1 LQGIGL
7 KKYSGILIE
16 AGMYKLFLGI
26 FFIISLLILNVALA
40 EELSPNIIRRVN
52 AVTLELDKAEEALN
66 RKHSAAFQDYMKGAE
81 KEYDIIYEYYPGKA
95 DPNHPVLSELENRIN
110 ELYARNGET
119 YQVRTTRVNPS
130 SSDQINTKSPVNP
143 EGLRDV
149 QEVVIPDYQYSEIYD
164 GMTEKTLHSFKS
176 NKETIIKS
184 GVDKLSYASGTDI
197 LVAFQVDEQKKTIH
211 SIELQLSIV
220 RAQLYSATK
229 GSQVLTMS
237 PKELIMLKPIIPLT
251 VILKGTNQLIEI
263 IQQKY
268 DEDKSLEQAIA
279 ALDSSGFPA
288 ILNIENYELVRYFQ
302 MDTAP

>member
-1 LQGIGL
+1 
-7 KKYSGILIE
+7 
-16 AGMYKLFLGI
+16 MYKSFFWI
-26 FFIISLLILNVALA
+26 SFIISLSFLNVALA
-40 EELSPNIIRRVN
+40 EELSPNIIRRAN
-52 AVTLELDKAEEALN
+52 AVTVELDKAEDALN
-66 RKHSAAFQDYMKGAE
+66 RKHSAAFHDYMKGAE
-81 KEYDIIYEYYPGKA
+81 KEYDTIYKYYPGKA

-110 ELYARNGET
+110 ELYARNNET
-119 YQVRTTRVNPS
+119 YRVRTNRVNPS
-130 SSDQINTKSPVNP
+130 SSDQINTKSPVKP

-149 QEVVIPDYQYSEIYD
+149 QEVVIPDYQYSKIYD
-164 GMTEKTLHSFKS
+164 GMMEKTLHSFKS

-184 GVDKLSYASGTDI
+184 GFDKLSYASGTDI
-197 LVAFQVDEQKKTIH
+197 LVAFQVDEQKKKIH

-251 VILKGTNQLIEI
+251 VILKGTNQLIDI
-263 IQQKY
+263 IQHKY

-302 MDTAP
+302 MGTAP